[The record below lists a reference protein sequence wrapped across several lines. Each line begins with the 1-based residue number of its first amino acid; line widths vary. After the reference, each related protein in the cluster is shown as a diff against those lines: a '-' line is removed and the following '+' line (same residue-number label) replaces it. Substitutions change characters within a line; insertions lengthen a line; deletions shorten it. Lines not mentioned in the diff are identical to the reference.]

1 MTTTMTVENLPLD
14 LTMAQAV
21 TLASTHAVNQALQQ
35 FLQAPSVSNKVA
47 TMVALQAYFAEV
59 EGRRNC

>member
-1 MTTTMTVENLPLD
+1 MTTTMTAENLSLN
-14 LTMAQAV
+14 LTMAQAA
-21 TLASTHAVNQALQQ
+21 TLVSAHAVSQALQQ

-59 EGRRNC
+59 EGRQSY